1 LVVGSGGRR
10 SAMGAAARCV
20 IQASGVGTA
29 DNTSVLLRTAERE
42 RERVVLTTPRCGG
55 IAPRG
60 GLSGGDAELGARCGE
75 VAQGLTRLTA
85 DKGGREPT
93 GRTGISKAHGLCIAD
108 SVWRLF
114 FSFLFSFS

>member
-1 LVVGSGGRR
+1 
-10 SAMGAAARCV
+10 MGAAARCV

-93 GRTGISKAHGLCIAD
+93 GRTE
-108 SVWRLF
+108 SVRPMGFALLILFGVFLFLFF
-114 FSFLFSFS
+114 FSFS